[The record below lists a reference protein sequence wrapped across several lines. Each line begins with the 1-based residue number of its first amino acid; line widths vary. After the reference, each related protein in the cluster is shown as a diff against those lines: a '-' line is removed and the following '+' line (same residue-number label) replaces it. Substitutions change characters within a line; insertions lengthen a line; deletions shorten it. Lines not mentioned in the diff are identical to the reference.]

1 MATPQNSNNT
11 KLGKTAEQN
20 YSAVRSGNNDGSIS
34 FGHIHK
40 DGATTSS
47 VLLQS
52 PDGRHH
58 ISLDKSGER
67 IGCTQI
73 TGPKRLSI
81 QHGED
86 MKESEDCIFINAKNG
101 NLDIIASNGKIR
113 LQGTDIELIAVGEG
127 GSKGNVIIKAN
138 ENINLDADNKVVI
151 NAKLGYNIVTPG
163 TAEIAANS
171 CMIIYSSII
180 RGVTDACSKK
190 DSKVGGKRLVEKY
203 NKT

>member
-1 MATPQNSNNT
+1 MATPQNTNNT

-20 YSAVRSGNNDGSIS
+20 YSAVRTGTNDGSLS

-47 VLLQS
+47 VLLQA

-58 ISLDKSGER
+58 ISLDKGGER

-86 MKESEDCIFINAKNG
+86 MKEAEDCIFINAVNG
-101 NLDIIASNGKIR
+101 NIDIIATKGKIR
-113 LQGTDIELIAVGEG
+113 FQGTDIELIAVGKG
-127 GSKGNVIIKAN
+127 GSKGNVRIKSS
-138 ENINLDADNKVVI
+138 ENIELDADNKVVI
-151 NAKLGYNIVTPG
+151 NGKSGYNIVTSG
-163 TAEIAANS
+163 IAEITANS
-171 CMIIYSSII
+171 QMIIYSSII

-203 NKT
+203 SIA